1 MAFSVNFGFKDYQ
14 MTAVLRRSLFV
25 ASISLSII
33 LTCVLY
39 KPVSLIYYKIK
50 EPYFSC
56 PIRTDSGK
64 IEIRNDAYGDGEFGA
79 KRKNGRTHAGIDIR
93 APVGTPV
100 YASKSGMAFRI
111 YVPTGYGRYVMIYH
125 PDGYQTIY
133 AHLSEWKIP
142 PATKIRM
149 GQIIGLVG
157 KTGNASNKR
166 IDPHLHFEIRKDGQA
181 LDPRED
187 MR

>member
-1 MAFSVNFGFKDYQ
+1 ML
-14 MTAVLRRSLFV
+14 AVLRRCLLIV
-25 ASISLSII
+25 SIFLSII
-33 LTCVLY
+33 LTWVLHE
-39 KPVSLIYYKIK
+39 PVSLLFYKIR

-79 KRKNGRTHAGIDIR
+79 RRKNGRSHAGIDIR

-111 YVPTGYGRYVMIYH
+111 YVPTGYGKYVMIYH

-133 AHLSEWKIP
+133 AHLFEWKIP
-142 PATKIRM
+142 PATKIRK

-157 KTGNASNKR
+157 KTGNASNKHM
-166 IDPHLHFEIRKDGQA
+166 DSHLHFEIRKDGQA